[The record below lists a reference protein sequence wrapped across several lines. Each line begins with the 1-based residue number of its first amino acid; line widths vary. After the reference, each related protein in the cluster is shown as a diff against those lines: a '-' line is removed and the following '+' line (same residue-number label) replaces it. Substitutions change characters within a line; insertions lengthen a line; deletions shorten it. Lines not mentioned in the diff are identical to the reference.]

1 MQNKH
6 RLTALL
12 VTFLIHIV
20 IVGLLLLLT
29 LHATSSVKK
38 DIPQLLLIQAGDVD
52 MSSGEVEPQGAVQP
66 KEMPQPAPTTPTT
79 PPTTANPTPQPK
91 AEKNRKNL
99 TTQKKPQPM
108 DDARAEAFK
117 RKQEDARLQAAE
129 VEKLRREQEEKA
141 RQEKIRQEVNSKIAG
156 AFNGKSSNQN
166 QGTGAQPAGD
176 QGVPGGSGNSYSL
189 EGRTIVTNGGILTR
203 PRVTQEI
210 RGRIRVRI
218 TVNSQGRVTEAW
230 IEPQGTQISDSGMR
244 NAAVEAAKATRFNA
258 IPGGNDQRGIITYH
272 FEIQ

>member
-12 VTFLIHIV
+12 LTFLIHLI
-20 IVGLLLLLT
+20 IVGMLLLLT
-29 LHATSSVKK
+29 LRAASSAKK
-38 DIPQLLLIQAGDVD
+38 DIPQLLLVQAGNVD
-52 MSSGEVEPQGAVQP
+52 MSSGEVKPQGSPQSNEV
-66 KEMPQPAPTTPTT
+66 PQPAPATSSPPSTTKPTV
-79 PPTTANPTPQPK
+79 QPK
-91 AEKNRKNL
+91 PQKNRENL
-99 TTQKKPQPM
+99 TAQDKPQPM
-108 DDARAEAFK
+108 DAAQAENIKRQEEAR
-117 RKQEDARLQAAE
+117 RQAAKA
-129 VEKLRREQEEKA
+129 EKLRREQEEEKV
-141 RQEKIRQEVNSKIAG
+141 RQEQIRQEINSKIAG
-156 AFNGKSSNQN
+156 AFNGKSTNQN
-166 QGTGAQPAGD
+166 QGTGSKPAGN

-218 TVNSQGRVTEAW
+218 TVNNQGHVTEAW

-244 NAAVEAAKATRFNA
+244 NAALSAAKATRFNA